1 MQELAARP
9 RPFSHNKQLTE
20 NPTNMSERSLVD
32 WEQLSMIFGDE
43 EEFDEDM
50 AELFVEFI
58 EDGESRFRSIKSAA
72 FPEQKQEIA
81 KEAHKLKGSAS
92 NFGFIEVASQLGLV
106 ENNIETITADEY
118 ADCLEK
124 AERAFSVSQQEV
136 ANRYPS
142 LAAR

>member
-1 MQELAARP
+1 
-9 RPFSHNKQLTE
+9 
-20 NPTNMSERSLVD
+20 
-32 WEQLSMIFGDE
+32 MIFGDE

-58 EDGESRFRSIKSAA
+58 EDGESRFRSIKGAA

-106 ENNIETITADEY
+106 ENNIETITAEEY
-118 ADCLEK
+118 AACLEK
-124 AERAFSVSQQEV
+124 AERAFGVSQQEV